1 VIGGVDVAV
10 VSYRRTASRLTLLSV
25 LFGLFL
31 WVPGAF
37 ALDTM
42 VDTPVGGAAAAVDAT
57 VPDPVAVSPAPVA
70 PVADPVPVTPDP
82 VVVAPDPVPVVPDP
96 TVVPDPVPVA
106 PDPVAV
112 APAPV
117 AIVPDPAPVAP
128 PDPIAVVAPVDPAPP
143 PANPAPPTPDVTV
156 AVHDAST
163 VAGSVVTDAIAV
175 TVADTGTVVTRLDVG
190 DPTATGVA
198 NAIVPT
204 TASASG
210 QPATESSII
219 TPLVVPIVQ
228 TLGSGLLAPYVRPE
242 TFGPQASQPNKT
254 GAPPAAPAP
263 MPERPAQASSVTSF
277 GIAVP
282 TGGWSGHS
290 AGILAL
296 LMGLLPLGLPDGK
309 SALGGPTQLAV
320 LLVGGLLMLV
330 PFFTS
335 FIRDDRR
342 RGPRGFAA
350 LALRPG

>member
-1 VIGGVDVAV
+1 MVIAV
-10 VSYRRTASRLTLLSV
+10 VSSRRTARRLTLLSV
-25 LFGLFL
+25 VFGLFL

-42 VDTPVGGAAAAVDAT
+42 VDTPAGGAAAPAA
-57 VPDPVAVSPAPVA
+57 PVADPAPVA
-70 PVADPVPVTPDP
+70 PDPVA
-82 VVVAPDPVPVVPDP
+82 VAPDPVPVVPDL
-96 TVVPDPVPVA
+96 TPVA

-112 APAPV
+112 APDPVPVPVASAPV

-128 PDPIAVVAPVDPAPP
+128 PNPIAVVTPVDPAPP
-143 PANPAPPTPDVTV
+143 TASPAPPTPDVTV

-163 VAGSVVTDAIAV
+163 VAGSVVADAIAV
-175 TVADTGTVVTRLDVG
+175 TASDTGTAVTRLDVS
-190 DPTATGVA
+190 DPTSTGVA
-198 NAIVPT
+198 NAVVPT
-204 TASASG
+204 IAPAAG
-210 QPATESSII
+210 QPARESSII

-228 TLGSGLLAPYVRPE
+228 TLGPGLLAPYVRPE
-242 TFGPQASQPNKT
+242 TFGPQASQPNKQ

-263 MPERPAQASSVTSF
+263 MPERPAQANSVTPF

-309 SALGGPTQLAV
+309 AALAGPTQLAV
-320 LLVGGLLMLV
+320 LLAGALLMLV
-330 PFFTS
+330 PFFAS

>member
-1 VIGGVDVAV
+1 MVIAV
-10 VSYRRTASRLTLLSV
+10 VSSRRTARRLTLLSV
-25 LFGLFL
+25 VFGLFL

-42 VDTPVGGAAAAVDAT
+42 VDTPAGGAAA
-57 VPDPVAVSPAPVA
+57 PAA
-70 PVADPVPVTPDP
+70 PVADP
-82 VVVAPDPVPVVPDP
+82 A
-96 TVVPDPVPVA
+96 PVA

-112 APAPV
+112 APEPVPVVPDPTPVAPDPVAVAPDPVPVPVASAPV

-128 PDPIAVVAPVDPAPP
+128 PNPIAVVTPVDPAPP
-143 PANPAPPTPDVTV
+143 TASPAPPTPDVTV

-163 VAGSVVTDAIAV
+163 VAGSVVADAIAV
-175 TVADTGTVVTRLDVG
+175 TASDTGTAVTRLDVS
-190 DPTATGVA
+190 DPTSTGVA
-198 NAIVPT
+198 NAVVPT
-204 TASASG
+204 IAPAAG
-210 QPATESSII
+210 QPARESSII

-228 TLGSGLLAPYVRPE
+228 TLGPGLLAPYVRPE
-242 TFGPQASQPNKT
+242 TFGPQASQPDKV
-254 GAPPAAPAP
+254 GAPATARAP
-263 MPERPAQASSVTSF
+263 MPERPAQASSVTPF

-320 LLVGGLLMLV
+320 LLAGALLLLV
-330 PFFTS
+330 PFFAS
-335 FIRDDRR
+335 FIGDDRR